1 MATVNDRIPQ
11 SIVETAHDLPTSEL
25 LKEIASTATTLVK
38 KEVDLAR
45 VELKEDVASELA
57 MVKGVGVAAVA
68 AIATVNLLLVAA
80 VFALATVMTPWL
92 AALIIAGATLV
103 IAVVTGLIGWSKHV
117 AQPLARTRKTL
128 EDDARFVKE
137 EIV

>member
-1 MATVNDRIPQ
+1 MATVNDRMAQPT
-11 SIVETAHDLPTSEL
+11 VETTRDLPTSEL

-38 KEVDLAR
+38 KEVELAR
-45 VELKEDVASELA
+45 IELKEDIASELA

-80 VFALATVMTPWL
+80 VFALASVMTPWI
-92 AALIIAGATLV
+92 AALSVAAVTLV
-103 IAVVTGLIGWSKHV
+103 IAVVMGLIGWSKHV
-117 AQPLARTRKTL
+117 DRPLARTRKTL
-128 EDDARFVKE
+128 QDDAQFVKE